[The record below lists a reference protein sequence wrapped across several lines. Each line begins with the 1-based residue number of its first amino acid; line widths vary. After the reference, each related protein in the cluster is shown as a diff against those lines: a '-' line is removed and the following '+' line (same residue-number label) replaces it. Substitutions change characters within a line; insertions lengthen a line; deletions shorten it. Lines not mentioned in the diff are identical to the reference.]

1 MTGNEGRHNLSSEL
15 VTGALS
21 ILIRK
26 KYMSPQLLEIER
38 KAFQL
43 PVQEREA
50 LAERLIQ
57 TLNKV
62 ALTGVEA
69 AWVNEAERRFEAYLR
84 GERKGIPASRV
95 FKQIRRDL
103 RCRG

>member
-1 MTGNEGRHNLSSEL
+1 
-15 VTGALS
+15 
-21 ILIRK
+21 
-26 KYMSPQLLEIER
+26 MSPQLLEIER

-62 ALTGVEA
+62 ALTEVED

-103 RCRG
+103 RCRA